1 MTLEQMNTE
10 NQLVNEKFI
19 VVRELIDY
27 LHEAQFD
34 RTTLTSVML
43 RELRGK
49 INEMLKNDFEK
60 ELDY

>member
-10 NQLVNEKFI
+10 NKLVAEKHL
-19 VVRELIDY
+19 VVKELIQY

-34 RTTLTSVML
+34 RTTLTSIML

-49 INEMLKNDFEK
+49 INEMLLNDF
-60 ELDY
+60 